1 MNRLYLLITI
11 LFSAGS
17 FADYL
22 NHPEIENLIEELV
35 NTHNFD
41 EKTFVNKIMFKN
53 FINNFFISYS
63 G

>member
-22 NHPEIENLIEELV
+22 NHPDIEDLIEELV
-35 NTHNFD
+35 NIHNFD
-41 EKTFVNKIMFKN
+41 ESYAFGVNLITHFKP
-53 FINNFFISYS
+53 
-63 G
+63 